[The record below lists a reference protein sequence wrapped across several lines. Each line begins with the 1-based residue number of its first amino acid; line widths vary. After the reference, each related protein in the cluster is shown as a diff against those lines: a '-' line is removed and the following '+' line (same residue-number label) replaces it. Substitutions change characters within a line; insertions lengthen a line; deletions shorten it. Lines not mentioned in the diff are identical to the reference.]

1 MSYISCAS
9 KVEIGDN
16 VMMGSNVF
24 ITDNY
29 HGDTSKI
36 IPSRLQSPLF
46 IKGSVKIGAGV
57 WLGSN
62 VCILPN
68 VTIGENS
75 IIGAN
80 SVVNKDIPPNVVAA
94 GVPARVIK
102 TLIYE
107 IHEN

>member
-16 VMMGSNVF
+16 VLMGSNVF

-36 IPSRLQSPLF
+36 IPSRLQAPLF
-46 IKGSVKIGAGV
+46 IKGSVKIGSGV
-57 WLGSN
+57 WLGNN
-62 VCILPN
+62 VCVLPN

-94 GVPARVIK
+94 GVPAIIVK
-102 TLIYE
+102 ALYPE
-107 IHEN
+107 